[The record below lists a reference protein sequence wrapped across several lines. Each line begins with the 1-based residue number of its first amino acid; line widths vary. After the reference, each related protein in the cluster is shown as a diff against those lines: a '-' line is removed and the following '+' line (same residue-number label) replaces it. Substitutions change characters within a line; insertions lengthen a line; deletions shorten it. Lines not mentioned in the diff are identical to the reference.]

1 LAGFLLLIIGIAFA
15 LAGVTYGWLESSPGS
30 GFVATLGRNLVPF
43 LGRAVAWG
51 ALGVLLADL
60 SCAVHRNPGRPVVLL
75 DASLSLAADSGR
87 WKEARDSAGRWGDI
101 RLFGD
106 ERSTT
111 DSTPSR
117 GRSQLAAALEA
128 AAASS
133 RPVVVV
139 SDGEIDDLSDIPRDL
154 LARTSVRLFPRRPG
168 TDLAV
173 TSVVAPARVTAGDSV
188 PLEISVRAFGDSA
201 PARARV
207 QVRLGDRV
215 LAEHDVVPVKGG
227 EVISRI
233 ALSSAVLRP
242 EANLLSIALAG
253 VQDAEPRDNA
263 RLAQVTV
270 TPTPGIVLLGDP
282 ADWDS
287 RFLYRTLLDVA
298 QLPVRGYLQMEP
310 GRWRNYAD
318 LSPVSTEQV
327 RRAARG
333 ADLLIVKGDQAE
345 TRGSNARGILHW
357 PSGDASALAGD
368 WYLSATP
375 ISPVAGAFVGLPV
388 DSFPPAMQLSALS
401 SDSADWIALTAQ
413 NGRRGAERPVVSGRE
428 TRTRRE
434 MTMAVDGLWRWPF
447 RGGSSEQAYR
457 SFVAAS
463 VSWLLGGADSAT
475 GQARPV
481 RPVVA
486 NGRPVVFEWLGANR
500 PAPLEIVWAGDGGG
514 RRDTLHFD
522 GAGKA
527 ESWLP
532 VGSYSY
538 RLEGGGAG
546 SVAVEEYSDEWLP
559 RPVVLENRA
568 AATLAARGSSR
579 ARGWVW
585 LFGLAI
591 LGLGVEWLGR
601 RRLGLR

>member
-1 LAGFLLLIIGIAFA
+1 MAGFLLLIICSA
-15 LAGVTYGWLESSPGS
+15 LALSGLTYGWLESSAGA
-30 GFVATLGRNLVPF
+30 GFAATLRRNLVPF
-43 LGRAVAWG
+43 LGRAVAWA

-60 SCAVHRNPGRPVVLL
+60 SCAVRRNPGQPVVLL

-87 WKEARDSAGRWGDI
+87 WKEARDSAARWGEI

-106 ERSTT
+106 ERGTA

-117 GRSQLAAALEA
+117 GRSRLSAALEA
-128 AAASS
+128 AAASA
-133 RPVVVV
+133 RPVIVV
-139 SDGEIDDLSDIPRDL
+139 SDGEIEDRSDIPGDL
-154 LARTSVRLFPRRPG
+154 LGRTSVRLFPRRPG
-168 TDLAV
+168 MDLAV
-173 TSVVAPARVTAGDSV
+173 TSVTAPPRVTAGDSV
-188 PLEISVRAFGDSA
+188 PLEINVRAYGDSS
-201 PARARV
+201 PARV
-207 QVRLGDRV
+207 GLEVRLGDRV
-215 LAEHDVVPVKGG
+215 LAEREIVPVRGG
-227 EVISRI
+227 ETISRI
-233 ALSSAVLRP
+233 TVPSSVLRP
-242 EANLLSIALAG
+242 EANLLSVALVG
-253 VQDAEPRDNA
+253 VPDAEPRDNA
-263 RLAQVTV
+263 RLVQVTV

-287 RFLYRTLLDVA
+287 RFLYRALLDVA
-298 QLPVRGYLQMEP
+298 QLPVRGYLRMEP

-318 LSPVSTEQV
+318 LSPVPTDQV

-345 TRGSNARGILHW
+345 TRGSSARGILHW
-357 PSGDASALAGD
+357 PSGDAAALAGD
-368 WYLSATP
+368 WYMSATP
-375 ISPVAGAFVGLPV
+375 ISPVAGSFVGLPV
-388 DSFPPAMQLSALS
+388 DSFPPAMQLSVIS

-434 MTMAVDGLWRWPF
+434 MTIAVDGLWRWPF

-457 SFVAAS
+457 SFVASS

-486 NGRPVVFEWLGANR
+486 NGRPVVFEWLGASR
-500 PAPLEIVWAGDGGG
+500 PVPLAIVWGGDGGG
-514 RRDTLHFD
+514 RADTLRFD

-532 VGSYSY
+532 VGSYGY

-559 RPVVLENRA
+559 RPVVLENREV
-568 AATLAARGSSR
+568 ATLAARGSSR